1 MLTNQFVF
9 CPHINKDLCV
19 TIKNTKTNGMYVVAA
34 KKFER
39 MLEKGFLKVPN
50 DSFDWEKF
58 IENSHFRDVTDVL
71 KDTELWVTVDGVW
84 ERSFSNPVE
93 VTYCPVVFEATRQ
106 NLVAL
111 NILYKGASIC
121 RRDDGMESRPAVGAV
136 MLDDACLRA
145 HE

>member
-1 MLTNQFVF
+1 
-9 CPHINKDLCV
+9 
-19 TIKNTKTNGMYVVAA
+19 MYVVAA

-39 MLEKGFLKVPN
+39 MLEKGFFKVTN

-84 ERSFSNPVE
+84 ERSFSNSVE

-111 NILYKGASIC
+111 NILYKGAYSNIVDLEI
-121 RRDDGMESRPAVGAV
+121 DDLKERYPLASKWV
-136 MLDDACLRA
+136 DECNQ
-145 HE
+145 

>member
-39 MLEKGFLKVPN
+39 MLEKGFFKVPN
-50 DSFDWEKF
+50 DSFDWENF

-84 ERSFSNPVE
+84 ERSFSNSVE
-93 VTYCPVVFEATRQ
+93 VTYCPIVFEATRQ

-111 NILYKGASIC
+111 NILYKGAYSNIIDLEI
-121 RRDDGMESRPAVGAV
+121 DDLKERYPLTSKWI
-136 MLDDACLRA
+136 DECNQ
-145 HE
+145 